1 MRVKR
6 KVLVRREGVGIAGAR
21 KKPERRKKEEVL
33 VRIAKKRGRMREK
46 RRFKLRNLRFLE
58 EKRGELAFKR
68 ILIIKPI
75 LRAKL
80 GVSQVS
86 STSEIPCL

>member
-33 VRIAKKRGRMREK
+33 VRIAKKRGR
-46 RRFKLRNLRFLE
+46 RRGKE
-58 EKRGELAFKR
+58 E
-68 ILIIKPI
+68 
-75 LRAKL
+75 
-80 GVSQVS
+80 V
-86 STSEIPCL
+86 